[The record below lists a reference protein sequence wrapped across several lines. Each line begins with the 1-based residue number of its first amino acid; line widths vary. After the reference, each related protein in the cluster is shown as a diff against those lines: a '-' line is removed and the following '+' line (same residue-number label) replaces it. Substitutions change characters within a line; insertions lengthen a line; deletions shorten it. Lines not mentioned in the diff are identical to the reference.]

1 MSLTDKK
8 SGTFFSPS
16 PLYTFKC
23 VNDDGTVQRL
33 RYLYVKNT
41 SNKNKKFNQKQKKK
55 FGHTICK
62 TFMQGNYVPYI
73 SLIGLHAETN
83 VDKSQKYGG
92 LDKDVAKKT
101 IFFSLEG
108 LW

>member
-1 MSLTDKK
+1 
-8 SGTFFSPS
+8 
-16 PLYTFKC
+16 
-23 VNDDGTVQRL
+23 
-33 RYLYVKNT
+33 
-41 SNKNKKFNQKQKKK
+41 
-55 FGHTICK
+55 
-62 TFMQGNYVPYI
+62 MQGNYVPYI

>member
-1 MSLTDKK
+1 MMELFNDY
-8 SGTFFSPS
+8 GTFTYKILQTKTKNSP
-16 PLYTFKC
+16 
-23 VNDDGTVQRL
+23 
-33 RYLYVKNT
+33 KN
-41 SNKNKKFNQKQKKK
+41 KK

-62 TFMQGNYVPYI
+62 TLMQGNYVPYI

-83 VDKSQKYGG
+83 LDKSQKYGG

-101 IFFSLEG
+101 IIFSLEG

>member
-1 MSLTDKK
+1 MMELFNDY
-8 SGTFFSPS
+8 GTFTYKI
-16 PLYTFKC
+16 LQTK
-23 VNDDGTVQRL
+23 
-33 RYLYVKNT
+33 T
-41 SNKNKKFNQKQKKK
+41 SFQNKTKHK

-62 TFMQGNYVPYI
+62 TLMQGNYVPYI

-83 VDKSQKYGG
+83 LDTSQKYGG

-101 IFFSLEG
+101 IIFSLEG